1 MNLFGKASAGHFGS
15 ESLGVFMLSVQ
26 SLAAFALTLSA
37 ATTLADDSKIGTRKH
52 PLKLVMVPSTDSTKI
67 MTSMKPVARCLEKAT
82 GLTFDI
88 SVPNSYIVAIE
99 GMGSKKVDIA
109 FLPTFGYLLAHEKFG
124 AEALLKASR
133 HGETT
138 YRAAILARTDKNI
151 NKVSDLNGKKVAY
164 VDPASTSGYI
174 LPKKLFI
181 DSKVKPS
188 QEVFQGK
195 HDAVVTAVYQGQV
208 DAGAV
213 FYNKPVDGKIKD
225 AREKVLTQF
234 PDVEQKVK
242 IVTLTDDIPNDPIV
256 IRKEIPAQHKVKI
269 SAAFQTCVKQ
279 MPDAFRGI
287 NNSDAFAEVKDSD
300 YDGIRKTVKL
310 LGIDVGGT
318 FKKKK

>member
-1 MNLFGKASAGHFGS
+1 MLIRSATTT
-15 ESLGVFMLSVQ
+15 LMIAL
-26 SLAAFALTLSA
+26 LAPSAFA
-37 ATTLADDSKIGTRKH
+37 DDAKLGTRKH

-67 MTSMKPVARCLEKAT
+67 LSSMKPVAQCLEKET

-109 FLPTFGYLLAHEKFG
+109 FLPTFGYLLAHEKYG

-133 HGETT
+133 NGETT
-138 YRAAILARTDKNI
+138 YRAAIVTRSDRNI
-151 NKVSDLNGKKVAY
+151 KSINDLNGKKIAY

-174 LPKKLFI
+174 LPKKLFM
-181 DSKVKPS
+181 DSKIKPG

-208 DAGAV
+208 DAGAI

-225 AREKVLTQF
+225 AREKVKTQF
-234 PDVEQKVK
+234 PDIEDKVK
-242 IVTLTDDIPNDPIV
+242 ILTLTDDIPNDPIV
-256 IRKEIPAQHKVKI
+256 IRKEVNAEAKGKI
-269 SAAFQTCVKQ
+269 AKAFQACVAKL
-279 MPDAFRGI
+279 PDAFRGI
-287 NNSDAFAEVKDSD
+287 NNSDAFAQVKDTD

-310 LGIDVGGT
+310 LGINVGGELE
-318 FKKKK
+318 KKK

>member
-1 MNLFGKASAGHFGS
+1 MFKRVAL
-15 ESLGVFMLSVQ
+15 V
-26 SLAAFALTLSA
+26 LAFSSFVPVLAN
-37 ATTLADDSKIGTRKH
+37 ADDSKIGTRKN

-67 MTSMKPVARCLEKAT
+67 LSSMKPVAQCLEKET
-82 GLTFDI
+82 GLSFDI

-109 FLPTFGYLLAHEKFG
+109 FLPTFGYLLAHEKYG

-133 HGETT
+133 NGETT
-138 YRAAILARTDKNI
+138 YRAAILARADKNI
-151 NKVSDLNGKKVAY
+151 KSVSDLNGKKIAY

-174 LPKKLFI
+174 LPKKLFM

-225 AREKVLTQF
+225 AREKVKVQF
-234 PDVEQKVK
+234 PDIEEKVK

-256 IRKEIPAQHKVKI
+256 IRKEISAESKAKVSK
-269 SAAFQTCVKQ
+269 AFQNCVIK

-287 NNSDAFAEVKDSD
+287 NNSDAFAGVKDSD
-300 YDGIRKTVKL
+300 YDGVRKTVKL
-310 LGIDVGGT
+310 LGINIGAELD
-318 FKKKK
+318 KKK

>member
-1 MNLFGKASAGHFGS
+1 MFYGKTAA
-15 ESLGVFMLSVQ
+15 LVMALS
-26 SLAAFALTLSA
+26 STIAY
-37 ATTLADDSKIGTRKH
+37 ADDSKLGTRKN

-67 MTSMKPVARCLEKAT
+67 LSSMKPVAQCLEKET
-82 GLTFDI
+82 GLNFDI

-133 HGETT
+133 NGETT
-138 YRAAILARTDKNI
+138 YRAAILARSDRNI
-151 NKVSDLNGKKVAY
+151 KSVSDLNGKKIAY

-174 LPKKLFI
+174 LPKKLFL
-181 DSKVKPS
+181 DSKVKPA

-225 AREKVLTQF
+225 AREKVKTQF
-234 PDVEQKVK
+234 PDIEEKVK
-242 IVTLTDDIPNDPIV
+242 IVTLTEDIPNDPIV
-256 IRKEIPAQHKVKI
+256 IRKEVSAESKTKI
-269 SAAFQTCVKQ
+269 AKAFQSCVSKL
-279 MPDAFRGI
+279 PDAFRGI
-287 NNSDAFAEVKDSD
+287 NNSDAFAVVKDSD
-300 YDGIRKTVKL
+300 YDGIRKTIKL
-310 LGIDVGGT
+310 LGINVGGELD
-318 FKKKK
+318 KKK

>member
-1 MNLFGKASAGHFGS
+1 MFYGKTAA
-15 ESLGVFMLSVQ
+15 LVMALS
-26 SLAAFALTLSA
+26 STIAY
-37 ATTLADDSKIGTRKH
+37 ADDSKLGTRKN

-67 MTSMKPVARCLEKAT
+67 LSSMKPVAQCLEKET
-82 GLTFDI
+82 GLNFDI

-133 HGETT
+133 NGETT
-138 YRAAILARTDKNI
+138 YRAAILARSDRNI
-151 NKVSDLNGKKVAY
+151 KTVSDLNGKKIAY

-174 LPKKLFI
+174 LPKKLFL
-181 DSKVKPS
+181 DSKVKPA

-225 AREKVLTQF
+225 AREKVKTQF
-234 PDVEQKVK
+234 PDIEEKVK
-242 IVTLTDDIPNDPIV
+242 IVTLTEDIPNDPIV
-256 IRKEIPAQHKVKI
+256 IRKEVSAESKTKI
-269 SAAFQTCVKQ
+269 AKAFQSCVSKL
-279 MPDAFRGI
+279 PDAFRGI
-287 NNSDAFAEVKDSD
+287 NNSDAFAVVKDSD
-300 YDGIRKTVKL
+300 YDGIRKTIKL
-310 LGIDVGGT
+310 LGINVGGELD
-318 FKKKK
+318 KKK

>member
-1 MNLFGKASAGHFGS
+1 
-15 ESLGVFMLSVQ
+15 MLSRFCL
-26 SLAAFALTLSA
+26 SIALSA
-37 ATTLADDSKIGTRKH
+37 LVVPVARAEEPKIGTRKN

-67 MTSMKPVARCLEKAT
+67 LSSMKPVAQCLEKET
-82 GLTFDI
+82 SMTFDI

-109 FLPTFGYLLAHEKFG
+109 FLPTFGYLLAHEKYG

-151 NKVSDLNGKKVAY
+151 KTVNDLNGKKIAY

-174 LPKKLFI
+174 LPKKLFL

-225 AREKVLTQF
+225 AREKVKTQF
-234 PDVEQKVK
+234 PDVEDKVK
-242 IVTLTDDIPNDPIV
+242 IVTLTEDIPNDPVV
-256 IRKEIPAQHKVKI
+256 IRKEIPAESKAKI
-269 SAAFQTCVKQ
+269 AKAFQTCVGKL
-279 MPDAFRGI
+279 PDAFRGI

-310 LGIDVGGT
+310 LGINIGAEID
-318 FKKKK
+318 KKK

>member
-1 MNLFGKASAGHFGS
+1 MFTRVSSILALSTIV
-15 ESLGVFMLSVQ
+15 SLT
-26 SLAAFALTLSA
+26 AY
-37 ATTLADDSKIGTRKH
+37 ADDSKLGTRKH

-67 MTSMKPVARCLEKAT
+67 LTSMKPVAQCLEKET

-133 HGETT
+133 NGETT

-151 NKVSDLNGKKVAY
+151 KSVNDLNGKKIAY

-174 LPKKLFI
+174 LPKKLFMDAKI
-181 DSKVKPS
+181 KPA

-225 AREKVLTQF
+225 AREKVKVQF
-234 PDVEQKVK
+234 PDIEEKVK

-256 IRKEIPAQHKVKI
+256 IRKEVSAESKAKI
-269 SAAFQTCVKQ
+269 SKAFQTCVGKL
-279 MPDAFRGI
+279 PDAFKGI
-287 NNSDAFAEVKDSD
+287 NNSDAFATVKDSD

-310 LGIDVGGT
+310 LGINIGAEVE
-318 FKKKK
+318 KKK

>member
-1 MNLFGKASAGHFGS
+1 
-15 ESLGVFMLSVQ
+15 MLSGRTF
-26 SLAAFALTLSA
+26 AAVLLSTSSVIA
-37 ATTLADDSKIGTRKH
+37 LADDSKLGTRKH

-67 MTSMKPVARCLEKAT
+67 MSSMKPVARCLEKAT

-151 NKVSDLNGKKVAY
+151 NKVSDLNGKKIAY

-181 DSKVKPS
+181 DSKVKPG

-256 IRKEIPAQHKVKI
+256 IRKEVKAEHKVKI
-269 SAAFQTCVKQ
+269 AAAFKSCVAQ

-287 NNSDAFAEVKDSD
+287 NNSDDFAEVKDAD
-300 YDGIRKTVKL
+300 YDGVRKTVKL

-318 FKKKK
+318 LNKKK

>member
-1 MNLFGKASAGHFGS
+1 M
-15 ESLGVFMLSVQ
+15 SLRIS
-26 SLAAFALTLSA
+26 LTLAVASVFSVVA
-37 ATTLADDSKIGTRKH
+37 HADDSKIGTRKN

-67 MTSMKPVARCLEKAT
+67 LSSMKPVAQCLEKET

-109 FLPTFGYLLAHEKFG
+109 FLPTFGYLLAHEKYG
-124 AEALLKASR
+124 AEAILKASR
-133 HGETT
+133 NGETT
-138 YRAAILARTDKNI
+138 YRAAILARADKNI
-151 NKVSDLNGKKVAY
+151 KSVSDLNGKKIAY

-174 LPKKLFI
+174 LPKKLFM
-181 DSKVKPS
+181 DSKIKPS

-225 AREKVLTQF
+225 AREKVKVQF
-234 PDVEQKVK
+234 PDVEEKVK

-256 IRKEIPAQHKVKI
+256 IRKEIPAEAKAKVSK
-269 SAAFQTCVKQ
+269 AFQSCVAKL
-279 MPDAFRGI
+279 PDAFKGI
-287 NNSDAFAEVKDSD
+287 NNSDAFAGVKDSD
-300 YDGIRKTVKL
+300 YDGVRKTVKL
-310 LGIDVGGT
+310 LGINIGAEID
-318 FKKKK
+318 KKK

>member
-1 MNLFGKASAGHFGS
+1 M
-15 ESLGVFMLSVQ
+15 
-26 SLAAFALTLSA
+26 
-37 ATTLADDSKIGTRKH
+37 
-52 PLKLVMVPSTDSTKI
+52 
-67 MTSMKPVARCLEKAT
+67 
-82 GLTFDI
+82 
-88 SVPNSYIVAIE
+88 
-99 GMGSKKVDIA
+99 
-109 FLPTFGYLLAHEKFG
+109 
-124 AEALLKASR
+124 
-133 HGETT
+133 
-138 YRAAILARTDKNI
+138 
-151 NKVSDLNGKKVAY
+151 
-164 VDPASTSGYI
+164 
-174 LPKKLFI
+174 
-181 DSKVKPS
+181 KPS

-225 AREKVLTQF
+225 AREKVMTQF

-256 IRKEIPAQHKVKI
+256 IRKEIPAEHKTKI
-269 SAAFQTCVKQ
+269 AAAFQSCVAQ

-318 FKKKK
+318 LNKKK

>member
-1 MNLFGKASAGHFGS
+1 MFQRKAALALFVS
-15 ESLGVFMLSVQ
+15 SLSF
-26 SLAAFALTLSA
+26 AAH
-37 ATTLADDSKIGTRKH
+37 ADDSKLGTRKH

-67 MTSMKPVARCLEKAT
+67 MSSMKPVAQCLEKET

-109 FLPTFGYLLAHEKFG
+109 FLPTFGYLLAHERFG

-133 HGETT
+133 NGETT
-138 YRAAILARTDKNI
+138 YRAAILARTDRNI
-151 NKVSDLNGKKVAY
+151 KTINDLTGKKVAY

-174 LPKKLFI
+174 LPKKMFM
-181 DSKVKPS
+181 DAKVKPG

-225 AREKVLTQF
+225 AREKVKTQF
-234 PDVEQKVK
+234 PDIEEKVK
-242 IVTLTDDIPNDPIV
+242 IVTLTEDIPNDPIV
-256 IRKEIPAQHKVKI
+256 IRKEVTAASKEKI
-269 SAAFQTCVKQ
+269 AKAFQACVVK

-287 NNSDAFAEVKDSD
+287 NNSDAFAAVKDSD
-300 YDGIRKTVKL
+300 YDSVRKTVKL
-310 LGIDVGGT
+310 LGINIGSELE
-318 FKKKK
+318 KKK

>member
-1 MNLFGKASAGHFGS
+1 MLFRRFVLPIIVSTLPIGLASA
-15 ESLGVFMLSVQ
+15 
-26 SLAAFALTLSA
+26 
-37 ATTLADDSKIGTRKH
+37 DDAKIGTRKN

-67 MTSMKPVARCLEKAT
+67 LTSMKPVSQCLEKET
-82 GLTFDI
+82 SLNFEI

-109 FLPTFGYLLAHEKFG
+109 FLPTFGYLLAHEKYS

-138 YRAAILARTDKNI
+138 YRAAILARSDKNI
-151 NKVSDLNGKKVAY
+151 KNLQDLNGKKIAY

-174 LPKKLFI
+174 LPKKMFI
-181 DSKVKPS
+181 DAKIKPS

-225 AREKVLTQF
+225 AREKVKVQF
-234 PDVEQKVK
+234 PDIEEKVK
-242 IVTLTDDIPNDPIV
+242 IVTLTDEIPNDPIV
-256 IRKEIPAQHKVKI
+256 IRKEISNEMKHKI
-269 SAAFQTCVKQ
+269 SNAFRVCVGKL
-279 MPDAFRGI
+279 PDAFRGI
-287 NNSDAFAEVKDSD
+287 NNSDAFADVKDTD
-300 YDGIRKTVKL
+300 YDNLRKTVKL
-310 LGIDVGGT
+310 LGININAEID
-318 FKKKK
+318 KKK

>member
-1 MNLFGKASAGHFGS
+1 MSS
-15 ESLGVFMLSVQ
+15 RI
-26 SLAAFALTLSA
+26 AFAFLFSA
-37 ATTLADDSKIGTRKH
+37 AVSLNAFADDSKIGTRKN

-67 MTSMKPVARCLEKAT
+67 LSSMKPVAQCLEKET
-82 GLTFDI
+82 GMSFDI

-109 FLPTFGYLLAHEKFG
+109 FLPTFGYLLAHEKYG

-133 HGETT
+133 NGETT

-151 NKVSDLNGKKVAY
+151 KSVADLNGKKIAY

-174 LPKKLFI
+174 LPKKLFL
-181 DSKVKPS
+181 DSKVKPA

-225 AREKVLTQF
+225 AREKVKVQF
-234 PDVEQKVK
+234 PDIEEKVK

-256 IRKEIPAQHKVKI
+256 IRKEIPAESKAKVSK
-269 SAAFQTCVKQ
+269 AFQNCVAK
-279 MPDAFRGI
+279 MPDAFKGI
-287 NNSDAFAEVKDSD
+287 NNSDAFAGVKDSD
-300 YDGIRKTVKL
+300 YDSVRKTVKM
-310 LGIDVGGT
+310 LGINIGAELD
-318 FKKKK
+318 KKK

>member
-1 MNLFGKASAGHFGS
+1 MFKFRAVTTILMSLVSASAF
-15 ESLGVFMLSVQ
+15 
-26 SLAAFALTLSA
+26 
-37 ATTLADDSKIGTRKH
+37 ADDSKLGTRKN

-67 MTSMKPVARCLEKAT
+67 LSSMKPVAQCLEKET

-88 SVPNSYIVAIE
+88 SVPNNYIVAIE

-109 FLPTFGYLLAHEKFG
+109 FLPTFGYLLAHEKYG

-133 HGETT
+133 NGETT
-138 YRAAILARTDKNI
+138 YRAAIVARSDRNI
-151 NKVSDLNGKKVAY
+151 KSLGDLNGKKIAY

-181 DSKVKPS
+181 ESKIKPS

-208 DAGAV
+208 DAGAI

-225 AREKVLTQF
+225 AREKVKTQF
-234 PDVEQKVK
+234 PDIEEKVK
-242 IVTLTDDIPNDPIV
+242 IVSLTEDIPNDPIV
-256 IRKEIPAQHKVKI
+256 IRKEVTPDSKTKI
-269 SAAFQTCVKQ
+269 AKAFQACVAKL
-279 MPDAFRGI
+279 PESFRGI

-310 LGIDVGGT
+310 LGIDVGGELQ
-318 FKKKK
+318 KKK

>member
-1 MNLFGKASAGHFGS
+1 MFTRFVFT
-15 ESLGVFMLSVQ
+15 SL
-26 SLAAFALTLSA
+26 LSA
-37 ATTLADDSKIGTRKH
+37 VFSIHALADDSKIGTRKN

-67 MTSMKPVARCLEKAT
+67 LSSMKPVAQCLEKET
-82 GLTFDI
+82 GLSFDI

-109 FLPTFGYLLAHEKFG
+109 FLPTFGYLLAHEKYG

-133 HGETT
+133 NGETT
-138 YRAAILARTDKNI
+138 YRAAILARADKNI
-151 NKVSDLNGKKVAY
+151 KSVADLNGKKIAY

-174 LPKKLFI
+174 LPKKLFL
-181 DSKVKPS
+181 DSKIKPA

-225 AREKVLTQF
+225 AREKVKVQF
-234 PDVEQKVK
+234 PDIEDKVK

-256 IRKEIPAQHKVKI
+256 IRKEIPAESKAKI
-269 SAAFQTCVKQ
+269 SKAFQACVVK
-279 MPDAFRGI
+279 MPDAFKGI
-287 NNSDAFAEVKDSD
+287 NNSDAFAGVKDSD
-300 YDGIRKTVKL
+300 YDGVRKTVKL
-310 LGIDVGGT
+310 LGINIGAELD
-318 FKKKK
+318 KKK

>member
-1 MNLFGKASAGHFGS
+1 MEEFQMLNRF
-15 ESLGVFMLSVQ
+15 SLSI
-26 SLAAFALTLSA
+26 ALSA
-37 ATTLADDSKIGTRKH
+37 LVASIAHAEEPKVGTRKN
-52 PLKLVMVPSTDSTKI
+52 PIKLVMVPSTDSTKI
-67 MTSMKPVARCLEKAT
+67 LSSMKPVAQCLEKETA
-82 GLTFDI
+82 LTFDI

-109 FLPTFGYLLAHEKFG
+109 FLPTFGYLLAHEKYG

-138 YRAAILARTDKNI
+138 YRSAILARTDKNI
-151 NKVSDLNGKKVAY
+151 KTVNDLNGKKIAY

-174 LPKKLFI
+174 LPKKLFL

-225 AREKVLTQF
+225 AREKVKTQF
-234 PDVEQKVK
+234 PDIEEKVK
-242 IVTLTDDIPNDPIV
+242 IVTLTEDIPNDPVV
-256 IRKEIPAQHKVKI
+256 IRKEIPAESKAKI
-269 SAAFQTCVKQ
+269 AKAFQTCVGKL
-279 MPDAFRGI
+279 PDAFRGI

-310 LGIDVGGT
+310 LGINIGT
-318 FKKKK
+318 EIDKKK